1 MPETIKR
8 KLRYTSWPI
17 VIAVFALLAM
27 GVTTIRA
34 LEAGGAAMPARTLF
48 KQVLFSCVGAT
59 VFWAATFVPYRRW
72 GRLAYPMFALTI
84 PLLVVVF
91 FLPAINA
98 SHRWINLT
106 LFKVQPSELAKLTY
120 VIMLA
125 WYLQYRSNYRRFGGL
140 IVPFVLTFVPMALIL
155 FEPDLGTSMI
165 FLPTLYVMLFVA
177 GAKLKHLLG
186 IVAVAT
192 VLVLLPVPHK
202 PAPERARDISQL
214 AYGKIGDYLIVPAP
228 VAKMP
233 SHQIS
238 RIRGWLRQE
247 DASFTGDEV
256 YQLRRAKMTLGAG
269 GLTGRSSWNDD
280 KDYYGA
286 MKLPE
291 EHTDFVFSVIGGQ
304 WGFMGGVF
312 ILSLYGIIFLFG
324 LEIATATQD
333 PFGRLLAVGVVALL
347 FWQVVIN
354 VGMTMGVLPITG
366 MTLPLVS
373 YGGSSMVVNCF
384 GLGLL
389 VNVGQRRPIS
399 LAPMP
404 FEYDD

>member
-8 KLRYTSWPI
+8 KLRSTSWPI
-17 VIAVFALLAM
+17 VIALFALLAM
-27 GVTTIRA
+27 GITTLRA
-34 LEAGGAAMPARTLF
+34 LEEGGATMPARTLF
-48 KQVLFSCVGAT
+48 KQSVFTCIGVMAFWFAT
-59 VFWAATFVPYRRW
+59 LVPYRRW

-84 PLLVVVF
+84 PLLVLVF
-91 FLPAINA
+91 FLPAVNA
-98 SHRWINLT
+98 SHRWINLRV
-106 LFKVQPSELAKLTY
+106 FKVQPSELAKLTY
-120 VIMLA
+120 IIMLA

-155 FEPDLGTSMI
+155 PEPDLGTSMV
-165 FLPTLYVMLFVA
+165 FLPTLYVMLFAA

-192 VLVLLPVPHK
+192 VLVMLPVPHK
-202 PAPERARDISQL
+202 PPPSMTKPLSQL
-214 AYGKIGDYLIVPAP
+214 AYGSVGEYLIVPAP
-228 VAKMP
+228 ITKMQY
-233 SHQIS
+233 HQIN
-238 RIRGWLRQE
+238 RLRGWIRQE
-247 DASFTGDEV
+247 DEKYTGDEV

-269 GLTGRSSWNDD
+269 GLTGRGSWNDD

-286 MKLPE
+286 VKLPE

-312 ILSLYGIIFLFG
+312 ILSLYGVIFLFG

-354 VGMTMGVLPITG
+354 VGMTMGLLPITG

-373 YGGSSMVVNCF
+373 YGGSSLVVNCF

-389 VNVGQRRPIS
+389 VNVGQRREIS

>member
-8 KLRYTSWPI
+8 KLRSTSWPI

-27 GVTTIRA
+27 GITTLRA
-34 LEAGGAAMPARTLF
+34 LEAGGATMPARTLF
-48 KQVLFSCVGAT
+48 KQSVFTCIGVMAFWVAT
-59 VFWAATFVPYRRW
+59 LVPYRRW

-84 PLLVVVF
+84 PLLVLVF
-91 FLPAINA
+91 FLPAVNA
-98 SHRWINLT
+98 SHRWINLRV
-106 LFKVQPSELAKLTY
+106 FKVQPSELAKLTY
-120 VIMLA
+120 IIMLA

-155 FEPDLGTSMI
+155 PEPDLGTSMV
-165 FLPTLYVMLFVA
+165 FLPTLYVMLFAA

-192 VLVLLPVPHK
+192 VLVMLPVPHK
-202 PAPERARDISQL
+202 PPPSMAEPLSQL
-214 AYGKIGDYLIVPAP
+214 AYGSVGEYLIVPAP
-228 VAKMP
+228 VAKMQY
-233 SHQIS
+233 HQIN
-238 RIRGWLRQE
+238 RLRGWIRQE
-247 DASFTGDEV
+247 DEKYTGDEV

-269 GLTGRSSWNDD
+269 GLTGRGSWNDD
-280 KDYYGA
+280 KDYFGA
-286 MKLPE
+286 VKLPE

-312 ILSLYGIIFLFG
+312 ILSLYGVIFLFG

-354 VGMTMGVLPITG
+354 VGMTMGLLPITG

-373 YGGSSMVVNCF
+373 YGGSSLVVNCF

-389 VNVGQRRPIS
+389 VNVGQRREIS